1 MKPWAYIYFACAIIL
16 AMGALPAIV
25 WGQDVQVSATTS
37 TDTVGVQEQ
46 FQLTV
51 TVSGR
56 DAGDAEAPRLP
67 GLKGFQ
73 VVAGPNVSSQFQW
86 INGRTSSSKS
96 FIYILLPEKEGQF
109 TIDPVEVRV
118 GNRSFKTQPINIR
131 VTASSQPANRP
142 RRLPADSFSG
152 DESGSQSRTT
162 GEQVFVAVELDRN
175 AAYAGQQVTLSYHL
189 YTQVGISGIQLQES
203 PALTGFWVEDL
214 EVPQNPVGTRRVING
229 REYLDYVIKKQAIF
243 PNTSDKL
250 KIPSS
255 TFAIS
260 AKTSGDFFGFF
271 GQTET
276 IYRRTKEEILEVKPL
291 PLQNRPAGFGNAVG
305 SFNLTSNLDK
315 TQASTGEAVT
325 LNLKLSGRGNLK
337 MIPDIALPNLPDFT
351 VYSSKHTDNV
361 RPFEG
366 NLIGGDKSWEYVI
379 VPKAPGQQTIP
390 SLSLSY
396 FNPEQEQYE
405 TLTTPPMTLKVV
417 RGTDSGSGISGLS
430 GIARQNLTRQ
440 GTDINF
446 IKLTAGDMGS
456 APFPIYRSAWFYLL
470 AIVPLAVNIGILLHQ
485 KSQSGDAVMVRTR
498 RARRT
503 ALGRLKRARKAGLTD
518 ARRFYDEAAG
528 ALGGYLSDRFNLP
541 EIAVAGDTLKRTM
554 AEKSI
559 EGAVIEDTLACL
571 QECDFGRFV
580 SASLT
585 PEKMA
590 GIVSRIRKIIDILE
604 QAG

>member
-1 MKPWAYIYFACAIIL
+1 MSSQRCVRAALAAIFTTGVFS
-16 AMGALPAIV
+16 AV
-25 WGQDVQVSATTS
+25 VSGQDIQVSATTS

-56 DAGDAEAPRLP
+56 DAGDTEAPRLP

-109 TIDPVEVRV
+109 TIDPIEVRA
-118 GNRSFKTQPINIR
+118 GNRSFKTQPINVR
-131 VTASSQPANRP
+131 VTASSQPASRP
-142 RRLPADSFSG
+142 RRLPADPFAG
-152 DESGSQSRTT
+152 DQGSQSRTV
-162 GEQVFVAVELDRN
+162 GDQVFVAAELDRN
-175 AAYAGQQVTLSYHL
+175 SAYAGQQVTLSYHL

-203 PALTGFWVEDL
+203 PSLTGFWVEDL

-229 REYLDYVIKKQAIF
+229 KEYLDYVIKRQALF
-243 PNTSDKL
+243 PNVPGSL

-276 IYRRTKEEILEVKPL
+276 LYRRTKEEILEVKPL

-305 SFNLTSNLDK
+305 SFNLTGSLDK
-315 TQASTGEAVT
+315 TQAGTGEAVT

-337 MIPDIALPNLPDFT
+337 VIPDIALPNLPDFT

-366 NLIGGDKSWEYVI
+366 NLIGGDKTWEFVL

-390 SLSLSY
+390 ALSLSY
-396 FNPEQEQYE
+396 FNPEREQYE
-405 TLTTPPMTLKVV
+405 TLATQPLTLKVV

-430 GIARQNLTRQ
+430 GITRQNLTRQ

-446 IKLTAGDMGS
+446 IKLTAGDLG
-456 APFPIYRSAWFYLL
+456 PEPYPIYRLPWVYLL
-470 AIVPLAVNIGILLHQ
+470 AIVPMAVNIGLLLHQ
-485 KSQSGDAVMVRTR
+485 KARSGDAVVVRTR

-503 ALGRLKRARKAGLTD
+503 ALGRLKHSRKAGLVD
-518 ARRFYDEAAG
+518 ARRFYDEAAA

-541 EIAVAGDTLKRTM
+541 EIAVAGDSLKKNLMERSIP
-554 AEKSI
+554 AE
-559 EGAVIEDTLACL
+559 VIEETLACL

-585 PEKMA
+585 SAKMA
-590 GIVSRIRKIIDILE
+590 GVVSRIRNIIDALE
-604 QAG
+604 RH